1 MALQRIYPRP
11 GETTPQDLIA
21 RLDLGS
27 RAPAERPYVVANM
40 VASLDGKAVAG
51 GQTRALSSEVDRA
64 LFHQLRTQAD
74 ALLVGA
80 GTMRVERYGRA
91 TKSDELR
98 AKREEEGLAPEPITV
113 IVSGRLDLSPDL
125 PILQAAGAP
134 VVIATGAEHE
144 LEGVAADVTY
154 LRTGDDLLLMLA
166 RLRSEHGVRSVLCE
180 GGPTLLSFLMASGLV
195 DELFLSVSPQIL
207 GGVGELTIVGGRTLP
222 EPTSTEPIWLC
233 EAGGELF
240 GRWRLRPG

>member
-1 MALQRIYPRP
+1 MALQRIHPRP
-11 GETTPQDLIA
+11 GDTTPQDLIS

-27 RAPAERPYVVANM
+27 RAPAQRPYVVANM

-80 GTMRVERYGRA
+80 QTVRAERYGRA

-113 IVSGRLDLSPDL
+113 IVSGRLDLAPDL
-125 PILQAAGAP
+125 PILQAPGAP
-134 VVIATGAEHE
+134 VVIATGAEHK
-144 LEGVAADVTY
+144 LDGVAADVTY
-154 LRTGDDLLLMLA
+154 LRTGDDLPLMLA

-180 GGPTLLSFLMASGLV
+180 GGPTLLSFLMAPGLV
-195 DELFLSVSPQIL
+195 DELFLTVSPQIL
-207 GGVGELTIVGGRTLP
+207 GGAELTIVGGRVLP
-222 EPTSTEPIWLC
+222 EPTAAEPIWLC

-240 GRWRLRPG
+240 GRWRLRPA